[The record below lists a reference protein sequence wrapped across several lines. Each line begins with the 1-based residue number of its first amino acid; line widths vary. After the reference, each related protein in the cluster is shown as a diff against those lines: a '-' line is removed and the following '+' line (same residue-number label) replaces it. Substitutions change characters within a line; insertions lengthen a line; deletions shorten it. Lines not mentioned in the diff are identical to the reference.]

1 MISICIELNWKTA
14 LQAANALIFQHTGKY
29 LRDIEIVILHGA
41 WNNYTYAQI
50 AEAKGYTSS
59 YLCKDIG
66 HSLWKNL
73 STALKVKVS
82 KRNFKAALRREWQK
96 YTQAIL
102 NKNRN
107 QLGKLLTTDNITLF
121 EGLIA
126 LDSTIYLERCVPL
139 AESYVLRSRF
149 ANGLASRHEVSA
161 KAYRYAYPLGQPQTT
176 IETTCCEAILKPGS
190 LIRIEGAK
198 WMGKTSLV
206 NQILD
211 RGNLQAQRTVYLDF
225 DTIEREIIQDIN
237 KLLIWLSTI
246 ISHQLNI
253 ENKLKNYWSKSISSC
268 NDDCTAYFE
277 DYILTK
283 VKSGIILALDNI
295 DCLFYNQ
302 EVAEKFLKLLC
313 SWHEQAESNYHWS
326 KLKLII
332 TQSTK
337 VSISFNIDRFF
348 SNTATPV
355 LLEEF
360 DFQQVKTLAGFYQLD
375 WNDWEILRLMN
386 EVGGNPYLV
395 RLAMYQA
402 KIKNLTLEH

>member
-14 LQAANALIFQHTGKY
+14 LQAANALIFQHTGKH

-50 AEAKGYTSS
+50 AEAKGYTSG

-139 AESYVLRSRF
+139 AESYVLRTRF
-149 ANGLASRHEVSA
+149 A
-161 KAYRYAYPLGQPQTT
+161 PLGQPQTT
-176 IETTCCEAILKPGS
+176 IETACCREILKPGS

-206 NQILD
+206 NQILEQ
-211 RGNLQAQRTVYLDF
+211 GNLQAQRTVYLDF
-225 DTIEREIIQDIN
+225 DTIEQEIIQDIN
-237 KLLIWLSTI
+237 KLLIWLFTI
-246 ISHQLNI
+246 IFHQLNI

-268 NDDCTAYFE
+268 SDDYTAYFE
-277 DYILTK
+277 DFILTR
-283 VKSGIILALDNI
+283 VKSNIVLALDNI

-302 EVAEKFLKLLC
+302 EVAETFLKLLC
-313 SWHEQAESNYHWS
+313 NWHEQAKSNHHWS

-337 VSISFNIDRFF
+337 VGISFNIDRFF
-348 SNTATPV
+348 SNTAPPF

-360 DFQQVKTLAGFYQLD
+360 DFQQVKILASFYKLD
-375 WNDWEILRLMN
+375 WNNWKISRLMN

-402 KIKNLTLEH
+402 KIKNFTLKH

>member
-1 MISICIELNWKTA
+1 MQISKATFLCRMISICIELNWKTA
-14 LQAANALIFQHTGKY
+14 LQAANALILQHTGKY
-29 LRDIEIVILHGA
+29 LSDIEIVILHGA

-82 KRNFKAALRREWQK
+82 KTNFKAALRREWQK
-96 YTQAIL
+96 YTQAVL

-107 QLGKLLTTDNITLF
+107 QLGKLLATDNITLF

-126 LDSTIYLERCVPL
+126 LDSTFYLERCLPL
-139 AESYVLRSRF
+139 AESEE
-149 ANGLASRHEVSA
+149 LASHR
-161 KAYRYAYPLGQPQTT
+161 PLAQPQKT
-176 IETTCCEAILKPGS
+176 IETTCCEEILKPGS

-206 NQILD
+206 NQILG
-211 RGNLQAQRTVYLDF
+211 RGNLQVQRTVYLDF
-225 DTIEREIIQDIN
+225 DTVEREIIQDLE

-253 ENKLKNYWSKSISSC
+253 ENKLQNYWSKSASNHS
-268 NDDCTAYFE
+268 DDCTTYFE
-277 DYILTK
+277 HYILTR
-283 VKSGIILALDNI
+283 VKSNIILALDNI
-295 DCLFYNQ
+295 DCLFYCQ
-302 EVAEKFLKLLC
+302 KVAAQFLELLC
-313 SWHEQAESNYHWS
+313 NWHEQAKSNHYWS
-326 KLKLII
+326 KLKIII

-337 VSISFNIDRFF
+337 VSIPFNIDCFF
-348 SNTATPV
+348 SKTV
-355 LLEEF
+355 RLFLLEEF
-360 DFQQVKTLAGFYQLD
+360 NFQQVKILAGFYQLD
-375 WNDWEILRLMN
+375 WNDWEISRLMN

-402 KIKNLTLEH
+402 KMKNLTLKH